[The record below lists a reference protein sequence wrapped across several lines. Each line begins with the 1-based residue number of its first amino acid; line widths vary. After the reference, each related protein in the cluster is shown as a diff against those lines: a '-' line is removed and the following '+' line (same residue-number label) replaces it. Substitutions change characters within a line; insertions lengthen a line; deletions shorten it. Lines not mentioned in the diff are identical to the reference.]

1 MFDFVR
7 RHTKLIMGVLF
18 LLIIPSFV
26 LFGIE
31 GYTRFNDGA
40 TKVATVNGQP
50 VTQMEWDSAHRLEID
65 RLRQGNPNLDLSLL
79 DSPALKYATLERLVH
94 ERVLAAAAADEHL
107 IATDARLAAELQRDP
122 TIASLRR
129 ADGTL
134 DMERYQQL
142 LAAQGLTP
150 AGFEANA
157 RHELSS
163 RQVLGGVSETGF
175 SSAARPRSPWG
186 RFRSAAKPACSA
198 LPRPSLPTRSSRP
211 TPICRATTRPMRRAT
226 RRRKPPA
233 WSTWC
238 WTWRA

>member
-175 SSAARPRSPWG
+175 SSAAQAQVAMG
-186 RFRSAAKPACSA
+186 AFQE
-198 LPRPSLPTRSSRP
+198 
-211 TPICRATTRPMRRAT
+211 RREA
-226 RRRKPPA
+226 R
-233 WSTWC
+233 
-238 WTWRA
+238 